1 MAHRNPTFE
10 QSAAEL
16 KRQIELERDAKP
28 FLVLRLP
35 AGEQVLVP
43 LAGRERVSIG
53 RDASVDVS
61 LDGDEQVSRVHAELE
76 LVAGSW
82 VVRDDG
88 LSTNGTFV
96 NDDRVGSRRRLTD
109 RDVILIGGTGVL
121 FRDPVL
127 AERPSETVAAP
138 SEVSAQPLTDAQRKV
153 LVELCRPYGGGA
165 QFATPAT
172 NREIGERVFLSVDAV
187 KGHLRVL
194 FERYGLSDLPQN
206 EKRVRLAEQAL
217 RSGAIR
223 ISDLEG

>member
-10 QSAAEL
+10 QSATEL
-16 KRQIELERDAKP
+16 KRQIELEREAEP
-28 FLVLRLP
+28 FLVLRPP

-53 RDASVDVS
+53 RDAGVDVP

-96 NDDRVGSRRRLTD
+96 NDDRVGSRRRLAD
-109 RDVILIGGTGVL
+109 RDLILIGGTGVL
-121 FRDPVL
+121 FRDPAL

-153 LVELCRPYGGGA
+153 LIELCRPYAAGG

-206 EKRVRLAEQAL
+206 EKRVRLAERAL
-217 RSGAIR
+217 RTGSIR
-223 ISDLEG
+223 IGDLEG

>member
-10 QSAAEL
+10 QSAPEL
-16 KRQIELERDAKP
+16 KRQIELEHDAEP
-28 FLVLRLP
+28 FLVLRQP
-35 AGEQVLVP
+35 AGAQVLIP

-53 RDASVDVS
+53 RDAGVDVS
-61 LDGDEQVSRVHAELE
+61 LDDEQVSRVHAELE

-96 NDDRVGSRRRLTD
+96 NDDRVSSRRRLVD
-109 RDVILIGGTGVL
+109 RDLILIGGTGVL
-121 FRDPVL
+121 FRDPAL
-127 AERPSETVAAP
+127 ARRPSETVAAP
-138 SEVSAQPLTDAQRKV
+138 SEVSAQPLTAAQRKV
-153 LVELCRPYGGGA
+153 LIELCRPYGAGD

-187 KGHLRVL
+187 KGHLRIL

-223 ISDLEG
+223 IGDLEV

>member
-1 MAHRNPTFE
+1 MSRA
-10 QSAAEL
+10 
-16 KRQIELERDAKP
+16 

-53 RDASVDVS
+53 RDAGVDVS

-96 NDDRVGSRRRLTD
+96 NDDRVGSRRRLAD
-109 RDVILIGGTGVL
+109 RDLILIGGTGVL
-121 FRDPVL
+121 FRDPAL

-138 SEVSAQPLTDAQRKV
+138 SEVSAQPLTDAQRRV
-153 LVELCRPYGGGA
+153 LVELCRPYGAGG

-194 FERYGLSDLPQN
+194 FDRYGLSDLPQN
-206 EKRVRLAEQAL
+206 EKRVRLAELAL

-223 ISDLEG
+223 IGDLEG